1 MHLILYEDNIKYDF
15 WVKITLIF
23 PVVLLLALGLLFY
36 IDAHYKDVIPSEPAK
51 DTNVGA
57 IVLFASAPF
66 ILFVYWMVLPRK
78 IFVLQD
84 RIRLKFGQ
92 FFWNVPFETI
102 ESVKA
107 SKGIALWI
115 YCSSI
120 TCTSTQIEI
129 VRKNRGNIRVSPSN
143 RGQFLDSV
151 HRALSDWERM
161 HGVYIGE

>member
-1 MHLILYEDNIKYDF
+1 MDLVLYEDNIKYDF
-15 WVKITLIF
+15 WVKVALIF
-23 PVVLLLALGLLFY
+23 PVVLLIAMGILFY
-36 IDAHYKDVIPSEPAK
+36 IDAHHKDVIPSEPAK

-57 IVLFASAPF
+57 IVLFAAAPF

-78 IFVLQD
+78 VFVLQD
-84 RIRLKFGQ
+84 RIKLKFGQ

-102 ESVKA
+102 KSIKA
-107 SKGIALWI
+107 SRGIAAWS

-143 RGQFLDSV
+143 RDQFLDSV
-151 HRALSDWERM
+151 HRALSDWERIR
-161 HGVYIGE
+161 GAYIVE